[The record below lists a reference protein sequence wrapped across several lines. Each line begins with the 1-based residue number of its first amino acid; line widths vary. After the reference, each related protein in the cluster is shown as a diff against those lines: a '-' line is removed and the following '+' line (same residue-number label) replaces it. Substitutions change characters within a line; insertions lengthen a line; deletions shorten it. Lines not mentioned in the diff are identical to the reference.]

1 MKATIAMA
9 FAAAALAA
17 GAQVLTPTTGVANDY
32 GTQPG
37 PANNHVVFEPR
48 SASTGYG
55 YEDGMTVVGF
65 TFLPWAA
72 PNSSWDVHGVR
83 LNFGWGRHREMIGL
97 DTGFFGASE
106 YFGGLSA
113 TVIGN
118 HSAGD
123 ADGVLLGVVN
133 VVDARVRGI
142 QLGLVNY
149 AGDLKGL
156 QVGLLNF
163 NTAGIFF
170 PVINLGF

>member
-1 MKATIAMA
+1 MKKTIAIIA
-9 FAAAALAA
+9 SAAAISAA
-17 GAQVLTPTTGVANDY
+17 AQVLTPETGVANDY
-32 GTQPG
+32 GQQPELRDV
-37 PANNHVVFEPR
+37 HVVYQPR
-48 SASTGYG
+48 TADTGYG

-65 TFLPWAA
+65 TLFSWAA
-72 PNSSWDVHGVR
+72 PNSSWDVRGVR
-83 LNFGWGRHREMIGL
+83 FNFGWGRHREMVGL

-118 HSAGD
+118 LTTGD
-123 ADGVLLGVVN
+123 ADGVQLGIVN

-163 NTAGIFF
+163 NTTGIFF